1 VQTTADFF
9 ELRYGTKFML
19 LYTVFGMAVCIVF
32 TGVMLFGSAQLIESL
47 TGGAIPAWS
56 GILLIAVVSF
66 IYGILGGLIAA
77 VWNDLF
83 QGMLTVVMSLLILP
97 FFWTRIGGLGGFRAA
112 LPDPA
117 STFRLVMDQEITL
130 FWIIMMSINSL
141 LSMVVQPHIMANTGS
156 AKTEMDSRVG
166 FVSGMVM
173 KRLITVPWALT
184 GVMAIALYGQN
195 RINGD
200 HAFGLVARDL
210 LPAGFAGLMVACVM
224 ASVMDNVSVFMICFS
239 GFWTNSIHRRYLRS
253 VNDER
258 QLLRINR
265 FTSAIFG
272 VCSIGLAFMFG
283 DMPSAMRFTWNTVP
297 LMGISFFLGLYWRRA
312 NRYGAFASFFG
323 ALSAMLLAQGVFH
336 WTGDTGLPR
345 TITFFLSTGLLSGV
359 LVSYF
364 TPSEPAERL
373 NRFFLRIKTPIG
385 QESAYL
391 EPALVGATSSGHL
404 SFGNES
410 PASMSRT
417 GEGPGPRPNLLP
429 FKQWEIPGPSRA
441 AWMGSLICGAV
452 VLLMIAGVN
461 LLTKWLARG

>member
-1 VQTTADFF
+1 
-9 ELRYGTKFML
+9 
-19 LYTVFGMAVCIVF
+19 
-32 TGVMLFGSAQLIESL
+32 MLFGSAQLIESL

-56 GILLIAVVSF
+56 GIFLIAVVSF

-97 FFWTRIGGLGGFRAA
+97 FFWARIGGLDGFRAA
-112 LPDPA
+112 LPDPG

-173 KRLITVPWALT
+173 KRLITIPWALT

-195 RINGD
+195 TINGD

-239 GFWTNSIHRRYLRS
+239 GFWTNSIHRRYIRP

-272 VCSIGLAFMFG
+272 VCSIGLAFTFG

-297 LMGISFFLGLYWRRA
+297 LMGIAFFLGLYWRRA

-323 ALSAMLLAQGVFH
+323 ALSAMLLAQGVFR
-336 WTGDTGLPR
+336 WTGDAGLPR

-359 LVSYF
+359 LVSYL
-364 TPSEPAERL
+364 TPAEPVECL

-385 QESAYL
+385 QESAL
-391 EPALVGATSSGHL
+391 EPALVGAAASGHL
-404 SFGNES
+404 SFKNQS
-410 PASMSRT
+410 PASMRST
-417 GEGPGPRPNLLP
+417 GDGPGPRPNLLP
-429 FKQWEIPGPSRA
+429 FKQWEIPVPSRA

-461 LLTKWLARG
+461 LLARWLARG